1 MPTMLVRTMR
11 DSRSTPLHRAPLDKN
26 SGAVMRKH
34 IIYGPDDTSRQGSV
48 PMARYKVKEYSESSE
63 MEKDMNTMDIDGFQV
78 ISVLVN
84 PAGKYVVSYR
94 R

>member
-1 MPTMLVRTMR
+1 
-11 DSRSTPLHRAPLDKN
+11 
-26 SGAVMRKH
+26 
-34 IIYGPDDTSRQGSV
+34 
-48 PMARYKVKEYSESSE
+48 MARYKVKEYSESSE